1 MVRGNVGP
9 GFPLE
14 EPPDNSACVSS
25 IDPREAQADR
35 AAAARDFVAAERLL
49 AGLVSDAPE
58 RGDAWFKLASIRR
71 ALGDVPGALE
81 AVSGALRLDPLAF
94 LPLLMKA
101 TLLEQSGE
109 RDAAGELY
117 GAVLFHAPPG
127 DRLPPAV
134 REQLAR
140 ARKLHD
146 AYIARRE
153 AVYDQAAGAA
163 LDRADPAERKRIER
177 FQANALRKTRAWHQ
191 EPTHFHF
198 PGLAEHE
205 FFARETFPFLAGLE
219 AAAGDIRAEFEALI
233 ASEKGELV
241 PYVQDSDE
249 VPGQMAA
256 LSSSRDWTAVHLIAY
271 GERIETNARHCPR
284 TLALFD
290 RIGQPQIAGRSPN
303 LMFSLLAPRTR
314 IPPHHG
320 VSNARLVL
328 HLPLIVPPHCGFRV
342 GGETRE
348 WVPGEAFVFD
358 DTIEHEAWNDSDQ
371 LRVVLIGDLWRPE
384 LTPVEREA
392 VAAIVA
398 ASAAPT
404 AL

>member
-1 MVRGNVGP
+1 MT
-9 GFPLE
+9 
-14 EPPDNSACVSS
+14 S

-35 AAAARDFVAAERLL
+35 AAAARDFVVAERLL
-49 AGLVSDAPE
+49 AAVVADAPE
-58 RGDAWFKLASIRR
+58 RGEAWFKLASIRR
-71 ALGDVPGALE
+71 GLGNLEGALE

-101 TLLEQSGE
+101 TLLEQIGE

-117 GAVLFHAPPG
+117 GAVLFHAPPEE
-127 DRLPPAV
+127 RLPPGV
-134 REQLAR
+134 RDQLVR
-140 ARKLHD
+140 ARSLHE
-146 AYIARRE
+146 AYVARRE
-153 AVYDQAAGAA
+153 AVYDDAAAEA
-163 LDRADPAERKRIER
+163 LHRADGAERKRIER
-177 FQANALRKTRAWHQ
+177 FQSNALRKTRAWHQ
-191 EPTHFHF
+191 APTHFHF

-205 FFARETFPFLAGLE
+205 FFERDAFPFLSDLE
-219 AAAGDIRAEFEALI
+219 AATDDIRAEFEALI

-241 PYVQDSDE
+241 PYIQDSDD
-249 VPGQMAA
+249 VPGQMAE
-256 LSSSRDWTAVHLIAY
+256 LTRSRDWTAVHLIAY
-271 GERIETNARHCPR
+271 GERVEANARHCPR

-290 RIGQPQIAGRSPN
+290 SFGQPEIAGRSPN
-303 LMFSLLAPRTR
+303 LMFSLLAPHTR

-342 GGETRE
+342 GGETRD

-398 ASAAPT
+398 ASSAPT

>member
-1 MVRGNVGP
+1 MN
-9 GFPLE
+9 
-14 EPPDNSACVSS
+14 AA
-25 IDPREAQADR
+25 DPREAQADR
-35 AAAARDFVAAERLL
+35 AAAARDFAAAERLL
-49 AGLVSDAPE
+49 ASVVADAPE
-58 RGDAWFKLASIRR
+58 RGEAWFKLASIRR
-71 ALGDVPGALE
+71 GLGDLNGALE

-101 TLLEQSGE
+101 TLLEQIGE

-117 GAVLFHAPPG
+117 GAVLFHAPP
-127 DRLPPAV
+127 DERLPPNV

-140 ARKLHD
+140 ARDLHA
-146 AYIARRE
+146 AYVGRRE
-153 AVYDQAAGAA
+153 AVYDTAAAPA
-163 LDRADPAERKRIER
+163 LDRADAAERRRIER
-177 FQANALRKTRAWHQ
+177 FQSNALRKTRAWHQ

-198 PGLAEHE
+198 PGLAEYE
-205 FFARETFPFLAGLE
+205 FLERDAFPFLAELE
-219 AAAGDIRAEFEALI
+219 AAVDDMREEFDALI

-249 VPGQMAA
+249 APGQMAA
-256 LSSSRDWTAVHLIAY
+256 LRQSRDWTAIHLIAF
-271 GERIETNARHCPR
+271 GERIEANARHCPR
-284 TLALFD
+284 TLALFEG
-290 RIGQPQIAGRSPN
+290 IGQPEIAGRSPN
-303 LMFSLLAPRTR
+303 LMFSLLAPHTR

-342 GGETRE
+342 GSETRA
-348 WVPGEAFVFD
+348 WIPGEAFVFD

-392 VAAIVA
+392 VAAIIA
-398 ASAAPT
+398 ASSAPT
-404 AL
+404 DL

>member
-1 MVRGNVGP
+1 MT
-9 GFPLE
+9 
-14 EPPDNSACVSS
+14 AA
-25 IDPREAQADR
+25 DPREAQADR
-35 AAAARDFVAAERLL
+35 AAAARDFTAAERLL
-49 AGLVSDAPE
+49 ASVVADTPE
-58 RGDAWFKLASIRR
+58 RGETWFKLASIRR
-71 ALGDVPGALE
+71 GLGDLNGALE

-101 TLLEQSGE
+101 TLLEQLGD

-117 GAVLFHAPPG
+117 GAVLFHAPPEE
-127 DRLPPAV
+127 RLPPAV
-134 REQLAR
+134 REQLVR
-140 ARKLHD
+140 ARRQHD
-146 AYIARRE
+146 AYVARRE
-153 AVYDQAAGAA
+153 AVYDEAAGEA
-163 LDRADPAERKRIER
+163 LDRADTAERKRIER
-177 FQANALRKTRAWHQ
+177 FQSNALRKTRAWHQ
-191 EPTHFHF
+191 QPTHFHF

-205 FFARETFPFLAGLE
+205 FFERDTFPFLDELE
-219 AAAGDIRAEFEALI
+219 AATDDIRAEFDALI

-271 GERIETNARHCPR
+271 GERIEANARHCAR
-284 TLALFD
+284 TLALFES
-290 RIGQPQIAGRSPN
+290 IGQPAIAGRSPN

-342 GGETRE
+342 GGETRD

>member
-1 MVRGNVGP
+1 MN
-9 GFPLE
+9 
-14 EPPDNSACVSS
+14 AA
-25 IDPREAQADR
+25 DPREAQADR
-35 AAAARDFVAAERLL
+35 AAATRDFAAAERLL
-49 AGLVSDAPE
+49 ANVVADAPE
-58 RGDAWFKLASIRR
+58 RGEAWFKLASIRR
-71 ALGDVPGALE
+71 GLGDLNGALE

-101 TLLEQSGE
+101 TLLEQIGE

-117 GAVLFHAPPG
+117 GAVLFHAPPE
-127 DRLPPAV
+127 DRLPPAI

-140 ARKLHD
+140 ARDLHA
-146 AYIARRE
+146 AYVGRRE
-153 AVYDQAAGAA
+153 AVYDAAAGPA
-163 LDRADPAERKRIER
+163 LDRADAAERKRIER
-177 FQANALRKTRAWHQ
+177 FQSNTLRKTRTWHQ

-198 PGLAEHE
+198 PGLAEYE
-205 FFARETFPFLAGLE
+205 FFERDAFPFLAELE
-219 AAAGDIRAEFEALI
+219 ATADDIREEFDALI

-249 VPGQMAA
+249 APGQMAA
-256 LSSSRDWTAVHLIAY
+256 LRQSRDWTAIHLVAF

-290 RIGQPQIAGRSPN
+290 GIGQPEIAGRSPN
-303 LMFSLLAPRTR
+303 LMFSLLAPHTR

-348 WVPGEAFVFD
+348 WTPGEAFVFD

-392 VAAIVA
+392 VAAIIA
-398 ASAAPT
+398 ASSAPT
-404 AL
+404 GL